1 MAQDDGDA
9 RRAQQE
15 RESSGPITR
24 PFVVKEASPVG
35 KIITPI
41 RPVAHRA
48 RKPVAM
54 LLPRSIQQISSG
66 LPSLPQIR
74 VATGEQRPSL
84 IVPPVKRKGGDVPS
98 TSPETLQPL
107 LMALGAQALLGAL
120 GTSGNGT
127 ALATLRPPAPKP
139 QVPVRPL
146 FSAQGQKPA
155 APRLLRPKA
164 ATGKQ
169 S

>member
-15 RESSGPITR
+15 RESSGPIIR
-24 PFVVKEASPVG
+24 PLVKVASPVG

-41 RPVAHRA
+41 RPVADGL
-48 RKPVAM
+48 RKP
-54 LLPRSIQQISSG
+54 
-66 LPSLPQIR
+66 LPQIR
-74 VATGEQRPSL
+74 VTTEEQRPPL
-84 IVPPVKRKGGDVPS
+84 IVPPVKRKGGEVPS

-107 LMALGAQALLGAL
+107 LMALGAHALLGAL

-127 ALATLRPPAPKP
+127 ALAAVRPPAPKP
-139 QVPVRPL
+139 QVSVRPL
-146 FSAQGQKPA
+146 FSAREQKPA

-164 ATGKQ
+164 PTGKP

>member
-15 RESSGPITR
+15 RESSGPIIR
-24 PFVVKEASPVG
+24 PLVKVAYPVG

-41 RPVAHRA
+41 RPVADGL
-48 RKPVAM
+48 RKPVAV
-54 LLPRSIQQISSG
+54 LPARSVQQRCSG

-74 VATGEQRPSL
+74 VTTEEQRPPL
-84 IVPPVKRKGGDVPS
+84 IVPPVKRKGGEVPS
-98 TSPETLQPL
+98 TSSETLQPL
-107 LMALGAQALLGAL
+107 LMALGAHALLGAL

-127 ALATLRPPAPKP
+127 ALAAVRPPAPKP
-139 QVPVRPL
+139 QVSVRPL
-146 FSAQGQKPA
+146 FSAREQKPA

-164 ATGKQ
+164 PTGKP